1 MPTKHHCLSLSTMI
15 YKDADIDKQLASQL
29 VVYHYPLSGNYRWRE
44 WQQHFDEKL
53 DGQQF
58 SYYMRSLKG
67 QSGLYVALRGESDT
81 PPKIKNSEG
90 IELIPTLVKY
100 QPEYNPIWLRLIMRQ
115 AISFGCHNQ
124 SGYYLGSPLLY
135 IEKDRKYL
143 YAASFDCTLQQ
154 LTDKE
159 ATEVVL
165 SRKQIKLEE
174 AKDDYSGP
182 VWSYSKNN
190 VLLRSYQY
198 AKNTKNRAGGVCYR
212 VSKSSKFKRDIRPFI
227 DLSDSEKLEG
237 SWPLIIKP
245 LQTELIALAAR
256 YGFKLKPRV
265 LKPEEVKPQTK
276 AKALSTQF
284 AFGSIDI
291 SGVIHVLDL
300 RVNQTVTSQ
309 QVIALLNESV
319 SQLDIKVTWQ
329 LQEQFNYE
337 NCHELPLTAND
348 RLLVLIDQNPGA
360 EDDRYLSD
368 PSLNQRCAIQHINLN
383 PNDDWEQ
390 LADTSSEQDY
400 YLYNFT
406 DLSSTSHLKTL
417 AMKLQVV
424 LKELALK
431 KLLLNTEQS
440 LAETLPMQKESLN
453 EQLVVITE
461 GYLFTVK
468 QDRPVFIPFDYS
480 VYGKEIDDCLSEFS
494 CSYRRLMELVLT
506 QYPYA
511 YIPDSDDLAKLS
523 ERIKKRFTLIIN
535 KNNENEVNIML
546 QDPNSNPIYILPD
559 GIESTLKD
567 LKDKEQSRW
576 LKDWLVK
583 PDPLKNELLSSTV
596 INAQFRQSSITKLQN
611 ELEFWVEGWNE
622 TVFQLYRSG
631 ETSVKYKQL
640 KRTALK
646 ETGKKLG
653 KPVGDKQLIGLWDG
667 LLTQYFNMSLQDPRH
682 WLRKVSGLRN
692 LWFDQSQGFIIVGGL
707 TNLQLKVTRQPSVR
721 RWFALQGQV
730 NFDLL
735 AQLLDVDW
743 VRMNQL
749 AGNPCVTMLA
759 RRWKEIYPDGH

>member
-1 MPTKHHCLSLSTMI
+1 MPIKPHSLSLSTLT
-15 YKDADIDKQLASQL
+15 YKDTDIDKQLASQF
-29 VVYHYPLSGNYRWRE
+29 VVYHYPLNGNYRWRE

-58 SYYMRSLKG
+58 SYYMRSMKG
-67 QSGLYVALRGESDT
+67 QSGLYVALRSEGDT

-154 LTDKE
+154 LADKE
-159 ATEVVL
+159 TTEVVL
-165 SRKQIKLEE
+165 TRKQIKLVQ
-174 AKDDYSGP
+174 AQDDYSGP

-198 AKNTKNRAGGVCYR
+198 AKNTKNHAGGVFYK

-245 LQTELIALAAR
+245 VLTELITLAAR
-256 YGFKLKPRV
+256 YGFKLQPRV
-265 LKPEEVKPQTK
+265 LEPEEVKPKTK

-284 AFGSIDI
+284 AFSSIDI
-291 SGVIHVLDL
+291 SGVIHVVDL

-309 QVIALLNESV
+309 QVIALLNESLN
-319 SQLDIKVTWQ
+319 SLDIKVTWQ
-329 LQEQFNYE
+329 LQEQFNYK
-337 NCHELPLTAND
+337 NCHELSLSAND

-368 PSLNQRCAIQHINLN
+368 SSLNQHCAIQHINLN
-383 PNDDWEQ
+383 PNDNWEQ
-390 LADTSSEQDY
+390 IVGTGSEQDY
-400 YLYNFT
+400 YLYNLT
-406 DLSSTSHLKTL
+406 DLNSTSYLKTL
-417 AMKLQVV
+417 AMKLQVA

-431 KLLLNTEQS
+431 KLLLNTKQS
-440 LAETLPMQKESLN
+440 FSETLPMQKECLN
-453 EQLVVITE
+453 EQLVVISE

-468 QDRPVFIPFDYS
+468 QDRPVLIPFDYS
-480 VYGKEIDDCLSEFS
+480 KYGKEIDDCLAELS
-494 CSYRRLMELVLT
+494 CSYRRLMELILT
-506 QYPYA
+506 RYPYA
-511 YIPDSDDLAKLS
+511 YIPDSDDLAKLA
-523 ERIKKRFTLIIN
+523 ERVKKRFTLIIN
-535 KNNENEVNIML
+535 KNDKNEVNIML

-559 GIESTLKD
+559 GIESTLID
-567 LKDKEQSRW
+567 LKDKEQSRL

-583 PDPLKNELLSSTV
+583 QDLLKQELLKSTV
-596 INAQFRQSSITKLQN
+596 INAQFRQSSITKLHN
-611 ELEFWVEGWNE
+611 ELEFWTQGWNE
-622 TVFQLYRSG
+622 AVLQLYRSG
-631 ETSVKYKQL
+631 EASVKYKEL
-640 KRTALK
+640 KRTALIAIG
-646 ETGKKLG
+646 EKLG
-653 KPVGDKQLIGLWDG
+653 KPVGDKQLIGLWDA
-667 LLTQYFNMSLQDPRH
+667 LLTQYFNVSLQDPRH
-682 WLRKVSGLRN
+682 WLRQVSGLRN
-692 LWFDQSQGFIIVGGL
+692 LWLDQNQGFVIVGGL
-707 TNLQLKVTRQPSVR
+707 TNLQLKVTRQPSVK

-730 NFDLL
+730 DFELL
-735 AQLLDVDW
+735 VQLLDVDW

-759 RRWKEIYPDGH
+759 RRWKEINSI